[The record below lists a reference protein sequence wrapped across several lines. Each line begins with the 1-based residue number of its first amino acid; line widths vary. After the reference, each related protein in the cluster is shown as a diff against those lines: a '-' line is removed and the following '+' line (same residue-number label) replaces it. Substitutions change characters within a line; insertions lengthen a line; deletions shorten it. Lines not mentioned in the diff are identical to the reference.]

1 MFPAALAQ
9 GPAQHVGGPP
19 PGGRQRFCSWVE
31 FRRLLTH
38 SEYMWQSAH
47 RWWRFTVNA
56 ERVRNYTGRVSI
68 TNLALLLFIGLLLLP
83 KIMSKFGRNPFRLV
97 SYVGLIYA
105 LVVSVGAIG
114 AVVLSRG
121 SKTGDWLS
129 GALAII
135 LLVALVIA
143 FRREIKT
150 LMWRR

>member
-1 MFPAALAQ
+1 MGQ
-9 GPAQHVGGPP
+9 
-19 PGGRQRFCSWVE
+19 
-31 FRRLLTH
+31 
-38 SEYMWQSAH
+38 YAH
-47 RWWRFTVNA
+47 RSWRFVVNA
-56 ERVRNYTGRVSI
+56 GRIRHYTGCVSI
-68 TNLALLLFIGLLLLP
+68 TNLALLVFIGLLLLP

-121 SKTGDWLS
+121 SENGDWLS
-129 GALAII
+129 GVLAIL